1 MYDTR
6 KLRGRIIEIFGT
18 LQDFAEAIGR
28 TRAYVSNILKG
39 KRYLRQQDIE
49 LWAEKLEIAPTE
61 IALYFFTRK
70 VCETERK
77 GE

>member
-28 TRAYVSNILKG
+28 TRAYVSNILNG
-39 KRYLRQQDIE
+39 KRYLSQQDIE
-49 LWAEKLEIAPTE
+49 LWAEELEIAPTE
-61 IALYFFTRK
+61 IYLYFFTRK
-70 VCETERK
+70 VCETEQK

>member
-18 LQDFAEAIGR
+18 LHDFAEAIGR

-70 VCETERK
+70 VCETEQK